1 MVEISNLKKYKQSP
15 LPFQGQKRNLVGRF
29 KEEISKFD
37 DSFVFVDLFGGSGL
51 LSHSV
56 KRIFPNARV
65 VYNDFDN
72 FRERLV
78 NIPKTN
84 EILEELRGLRLKS
97 SDKEVIKGE
106 DRERVLEVLERWD
119 KRGYV
124 DWITLSAALLFS
136 SNYCKSF
143 AEFRKENF
151 YNRIRVSNYELA
163 EDYLSGIEVMS
174 DDFRVVFGKYKDIG
188 KVMFLAD
195 PPYLSTDT
203 ASYSKMDYWKLSDYL
218 DILYMFEGYSFFYF
232 TSSKSQIEELA
243 QWLGRMFGRN
253 PFEGCNMACSNN
265 STQRGKGYRD
275 VMYSK
280 MKCK

>member
-97 SDKEVIKGE
+97 SDKEVIKGV
-106 DRERVLEVLERWD
+106 RI
-119 KRGYV
+119 G
-124 DWITLSAALLFS
+124 
-136 SNYCKSF
+136 
-143 AEFRKENF
+143 KECW
-151 YNRIRVSNYELA
+151 RCWKG
-163 EDYLSGIEVMS
+163 GIKEVMW
-174 DDFRVVFGKYKDIG
+174 IG
-188 KVMFLAD
+188 
-195 PPYLSTDT
+195 
-203 ASYSKMDYWKLSDYL
+203 
-218 DILYMFEGYSFFYF
+218 
-232 TSSKSQIEELA
+232 
-243 QWLGRMFGRN
+243 
-253 PFEGCNMACSNN
+253 
-265 STQRGKGYRD
+265 
-275 VMYSK
+275 
-280 MKCK
+280 

>member
-106 DRERVLEVLERWD
+106 DREECWRCW
-119 KRGYV
+119 KG
-124 DWITLSAALLFS
+124 
-136 SNYCKSF
+136 
-143 AEFRKENF
+143 
-151 YNRIRVSNYELA
+151 
-163 EDYLSGIEVMS
+163 GIKEVMW
-174 DDFRVVFGKYKDIG
+174 IG
-188 KVMFLAD
+188 
-195 PPYLSTDT
+195 
-203 ASYSKMDYWKLSDYL
+203 
-218 DILYMFEGYSFFYF
+218 
-232 TSSKSQIEELA
+232 
-243 QWLGRMFGRN
+243 
-253 PFEGCNMACSNN
+253 
-265 STQRGKGYRD
+265 
-275 VMYSK
+275 
-280 MKCK
+280 

>member
-124 DWITLSAALLFS
+124 DWITLSATLLFS

-188 KVMFLAD
+188 KVIFLAD

-253 PFEGCNMACSNN
+253 QYGLFQQLYPK
-265 STQRGKGYRD
+265 R
-275 VMYSK
+275 
-280 MKCK
+280 